1 MTEEKRPML
10 SLKKKPAGQSTGTE
24 PESPRIVRRKQVVN
38 VTTPPAWKV
47 KKEKLARKAEQ
58 IASAEPVPPE
68 PASPEKT
75 NRKIRYLR
83 LPALQVAIDTLQPW
97 WPALF
102 DGDKPRLLAT
112 GIRETIFNDIASRG
126 IPLSHKQVI
135 KCLKRITRSE
145 QYLSSMIAGAERV
158 DLNGTPVSVVTPDE
172 EQYAKL
178 RMEKQRRQQARI
190 QSDMV

>member
-1 MTEEKRPML
+1 MTEEKRPTL
-10 SLKKKPAGQSTGTE
+10 SLKKKPAERSTGTE

-68 PASPEKT
+68 PASPEKA

-172 EQYAKL
+172 EQYAML

>member
-1 MTEEKRPML
+1 MTEEKRPTL
-10 SLKKKPAGQSTGTE
+10 SLKKKSAEQSTGTE

-58 IASAEPVPPE
+58 IASAKPVPPE
-68 PASPEKT
+68 PANPEKP

>member
-1 MTEEKRPML
+1 MTEEKRPTL

-112 GIRETIFNDIASRG
+112 GLRETIFNDIASRG

>member
-1 MTEEKRPML
+1 MTEEKRPTL
-10 SLKKKPAGQSTGTE
+10 SLKKKPAEQSTGTE

-58 IASAEPVPPE
+58 IASAKPVPPE
-68 PASPEKT
+68 PANPEKP

-102 DGDKPRLLAT
+102 DGDKPRLMAT

-145 QYLSSMIAGAERV
+145 QYLSLMIAGAERV
-158 DLNGTPVSVVTPDE
+158 DLNGTQVSVVTPDE

>member
-1 MTEEKRPML
+1 MTEEKRPTL
-10 SLKKKPAGQSTGTE
+10 SLKKKPAERSTGTE

-68 PASPEKT
+68 PANPEKP

>member
-1 MTEEKRPML
+1 MTEEKRPTL
-10 SLKKKPAGQSTGTE
+10 SLKKKPAEQSTGTE

-58 IASAEPVPPE
+58 IASAKPVPPE
-68 PASPEKT
+68 PANPEKT

-83 LPALQVAIDTLQPW
+83 LPAW

-102 DGDKPRLLAT
+102 DGDTPRLLAT

>member
-1 MTEEKRPML
+1 MTEEKRPTL
-10 SLKKKPAGQSTGTE
+10 SLKKKPAEQSTGTE

-58 IASAEPVPPE
+58 IASAKPVLPE
-68 PASPEKT
+68 PSNPEKP

-145 QYLSSMIAGAERV
+145 QYLSSMIVGAERV

-172 EQYAKL
+172 EQYAML
-178 RMEKQRRQQARI
+178 RMKKQRRQQARI

>member
-1 MTEEKRPML
+1 MTEEKRPTL
-10 SLKKKPAGQSTGTE
+10 SLKKKSAEQSTGTE

-58 IASAEPVPPE
+58 IASAKPVPPE
-68 PASPEKT
+68 PANPEKP

-83 LPALQVAIDTLQPW
+83 LPALQVAIDTLQLW

-112 GIRETIFNDIASRG
+112 GLRETIFNDIASRG

>member
-1 MTEEKRPML
+1 MTEEKRPTL
-10 SLKKKPAGQSTGTE
+10 SLKKKPAERSTGTE

-47 KKEKLARKAEQ
+47 KKEKLARKAEK

-135 KCLKRITRSE
+135 KCLKRITRSD

>member
-1 MTEEKRPML
+1 MTEEKRPTL
-10 SLKKKPAGQSTGTE
+10 SLKKKPAERSTGTE

-68 PASPEKT
+68 PASPEKP

-83 LPALQVAIDTLQPW
+83 LPALPVAIDTLQPW

>member
-1 MTEEKRPML
+1 MTEEKRPTL

-178 RMEKQRRQQARI
+178 RMEKQRQQQARI

>member
-1 MTEEKRPML
+1 MTEEKRPTL
-10 SLKKKPAGQSTGTE
+10 SLKKKPAERSTGTE

-38 VTTPPAWKV
+38 VTTPPEWKL

-75 NRKIRYLR
+75 TRKIRYLR

-190 QSDMV
+190 QSDIV

>member
-1 MTEEKRPML
+1 MTEEKRPTL
-10 SLKKKPAGQSTGTE
+10 SLKKKPVERSTGTE

-58 IASAEPVPPE
+58 IASAELVPPE

>member
-1 MTEEKRPML
+1 MTEEKRPTL
-10 SLKKKPAGQSTGTE
+10 SLKKKPAERSTGTE

-83 LPALQVAIDTLQPW
+83 LPALQVAIDTLQPL

>member
-1 MTEEKRPML
+1 MTEEKRPTL
-10 SLKKKPAGQSTGTE
+10 SLKKKPAERSTGTE

>member
-1 MTEEKRPML
+1 MTEEKRPTL

>member
-1 MTEEKRPML
+1 MTEEKRPTL
-10 SLKKKPAGQSTGTE
+10 SLKKKSAEQSTGTE

-58 IASAEPVPPE
+58 IASAKPVPPE
-68 PASPEKT
+68 PANPEKP

-112 GIRETIFNDIASRG
+112 GLRETIFNDIASRG

>member
-1 MTEEKRPML
+1 MTEEKRPTL
-10 SLKKKPAGQSTGTE
+10 SLKKKSAEQSTGTE
-24 PESPRIVRRKQVVN
+24 PESPRIVRRKQMVN

-58 IASAEPVPPE
+58 IASAKPVPPE
-68 PASPEKT
+68 PANPEKP

-112 GIRETIFNDIASRG
+112 GLRETIFNDIASRG

>member
-1 MTEEKRPML
+1 MTEEKRPTL
-10 SLKKKPAGQSTGTE
+10 SLKKKPAERSTGTE

-38 VTTPPAWKV
+38 VTTPPEWKL

-190 QSDMV
+190 QSDMD

>member
-1 MTEEKRPML
+1 MTEEKRPTL
-10 SLKKKPAGQSTGTE
+10 SLKKKPAEQSTGTE

-38 VTTPPAWKV
+38 VTTPPVWKV

-58 IASAEPVPPE
+58 IASAKPVPPE
-68 PASPEKT
+68 PANPEKP

-112 GIRETIFNDIASRG
+112 GLRETIFNDIASRG

>member
-1 MTEEKRPML
+1 MTEEKRPTL
-10 SLKKKPAGQSTGTE
+10 SLKKKPAERSTGTE

-75 NRKIRYLR
+75 NRKIRYPR

>member
-1 MTEEKRPML
+1 MTEEKRPTL
-10 SLKKKPAGQSTGTE
+10 SLKKKPAEQSTGTE

-58 IASAEPVPPE
+58 TASAEPVPPE

>member
-1 MTEEKRPML
+1 MTEEKRPTL
-10 SLKKKPAGQSTGTE
+10 SLKKKPAERSTGTE
-24 PESPRIVRRKQVVN
+24 PESPRIVRRKQVIN

>member
-1 MTEEKRPML
+1 MTEEKRPTL
-10 SLKKKPAGQSTGTE
+10 SLKKKPAEQSTCTE

-178 RMEKQRRQQARI
+178 RMEKQRRGDA
-190 QSDMV
+190 SN

>member
-1 MTEEKRPML
+1 MTEEKRPTL
-10 SLKKKPAGQSTGTE
+10 SLKKKPAEQSTGTE

-58 IASAEPVPPE
+58 IASAKPVPPE

-102 DGDKPRLLAT
+102 DSDTPRLLAT

>member
-1 MTEEKRPML
+1 MTEEKRPTL
-10 SLKKKPAGQSTGTE
+10 SLKKKPAERSTGTE

-145 QYLSSMIAGAERV
+145 QYLSSMIAGAERI

>member
-1 MTEEKRPML
+1 MTEEKRPTL
-10 SLKKKPAGQSTGTE
+10 SLKKKPAEQSTGTE

-58 IASAEPVPPE
+58 IASAKPVPPE
-68 PASPEKT
+68 PANLEKT

>member
-1 MTEEKRPML
+1 MRSRGVHAATSFKVL
-10 SLKKKPAGQSTGTE
+10 AFF
-24 PESPRIVRRKQVVN
+24 N

-58 IASAEPVPPE
+58 IASAKPVPPE
-68 PASPEKT
+68 PANPEKT

>member
-1 MTEEKRPML
+1 MTEEKRPTL
-10 SLKKKPAGQSTGTE
+10 SLKKKPAERSTGTE

-145 QYLSSMIAGAERV
+145 HYLSSMIAGAERV

>member
-1 MTEEKRPML
+1 
-10 SLKKKPAGQSTGTE
+10 KKKPAEQSTGTE

-58 IASAEPVPPE
+58 IASAKPVSPE
-68 PASPEKT
+68 PANPEKP